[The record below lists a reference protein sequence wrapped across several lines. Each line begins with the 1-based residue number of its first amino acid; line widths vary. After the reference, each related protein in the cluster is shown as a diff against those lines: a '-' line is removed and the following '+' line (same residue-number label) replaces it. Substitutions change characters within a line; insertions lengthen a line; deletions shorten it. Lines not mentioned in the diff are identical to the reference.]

1 MMHDSESNENK
12 DAWFSARVWDL
23 VITGGIQ
30 GENRPE
36 NQDTSHPP
44 ENCPTPICH
53 LHHTPQKS
61 EVFTI
66 FSRVIGGHIMVSN
79 YSLGA

>member
-36 NQDTSHPP
+36 NQDTF
-44 ENCPTPICH
+44 TH
-53 LHHTPQKS
+53 LRTAQHRFAIFIIHHRNQRS
-61 EVFTI
+61 LRI
-66 FSRVIGGHIMVSN
+66 FLV
-79 YSLGA
+79 